1 MPWRCRTELPAL
13 CWRLHNILVSGHTFN
28 LVLVVHYCIDG
39 ILASIIIGY
48 MYMYLC
54 VRTVSNFHRTVR
66 DLFIPFYTLCMH
78 CGHFPFAFL
87 PPFSFYSLHFFLSLL
102 PSPSPFIFLLGV
114 RILCFKISEL
124 CYDLMLTI
132 YANYAPQISHY
143 APETCHYA
151 SKLNH
156 FKSQTVGNDRP
167 PSFSR
172 YSMLSG
178 SALVL
183 LELSEASSPECS
195 TSSPLLETV
204 LNLVPEATL
213 SDRLLV
219 LQPGSLRFFFIE
231 SREIAHA

>member
-1 MPWRCRTELPAL
+1 M
-13 CWRLHNILVSGHTFN
+13 
-28 LVLVVHYCIDG
+28 
-39 ILASIIIGY
+39 
-48 MYMYLC
+48 
-54 VRTVSNFHRTVR
+54 
-66 DLFIPFYTLCMH
+66 
-78 CGHFPFAFL
+78 
-87 PPFSFYSLHFFLSLL
+87 
-102 PSPSPFIFLLGV
+102 

-124 CYDLMLTI
+124 CYALMLTI

-143 APETCHYA
+143 ARETCHYA

-156 FKSQTVGNDRP
+156 FFKSQTVGNDQL

-195 TSSPLLETV
+195 TSSPSLETV

-219 LQPGSLRFFFIE
+219 LQPGSLRFVIE
-231 SREIAHA
+231 SHGNCACTIRTGLKNNRIMPA